1 MKTICIKT
9 NNKNSIDYLLKKLD
23 QIELKNVY
31 FSCHKFKTFNN
42 ILIHYKGEY
51 LELFLSNIAEILTS
65 LIFENYDEDI
75 LKTLLHREYFY
86 FTDLE
91 IKRILKILKENSIE
105 DVKLYTTKE
114 NILYNIFYN
123 FLKNKNKLFLKGF
136 ITFRLKSYKEE
147 LERSID
153 SAVNQYLIEKEYN
166 EFVSLLKLY
175 INSEDCKCNEVH
187 LVYRNSES
195 ILLDQ
200 NKHLIKPANSL
211 NNKKYLSDI
220 SFSSSDIVLNTLLN
234 LIPNKIFIH
243 LIDMEIDDFIHTLE
257 LIFEKRV
264 VICTNCS
271 ICRIYKLGKNLK
283 YSKLN

>member
-9 NNKNSIDYLLKKLD
+9 NNKNSIDYLLKNLE
-23 QIELKNVY
+23 QIELKNVF

-42 ILIHYKGEY
+42 IFIHYKGEY
-51 LELFLSNIAEILTS
+51 LELFLSNISEILTS

-75 LKTLLHREYFY
+75 LKTLLYQEYFY

-114 NILYNIFYN
+114 DILYNTFYN
-123 FLKNKNKLFLKGF
+123 FFKNQNKLFLKGF
-136 ITFRLKSYKEE
+136 LTFRLKPYKEE
-147 LERSID
+147 LEKSID

-166 EFVSLLKLY
+166 EFITLLKLY
-175 INSEDCKCNEVH
+175 INSEDSKCNEVH
-187 LVYRNSES
+187 LIYRNSEA
-195 ILLDQ
+195 ILLDE
-200 NKHLIKPANSL
+200 NKHLIEPNDSL

-220 SFSSSDIVLNTLLN
+220 SFSSSDITLNTLLN
-234 LIPNKIFIH
+234 IIPNKIYIH
-243 LIDMEIDDFIHTLE
+243 LIDMEIDDFIHTLQ

-264 VICTNCS
+264 VICKDCN
-271 ICRIYKLGKNLK
+271 ICRIYKLGKKLLN
-283 YSKLN
+283 SKI